1 MGSVCPSL
9 FGGLDGCTKPLSLN
23 WSFIW
28 FVCCGK
34 FGVLKIEWSL
44 RKFPIIHCRWDVGV
58 NLHIKSYSLEGSEF
72 SNCRLFI
79 EMAGGYNLYLVISF
93 SVTPMTD
100 FDYLVI
106 VDGPWKHNST
116 WAGLAW
122 IAVKANGSK
131 VTAETRSVRPY

>member
-23 WSFIW
+23 W
-28 FVCCGK
+28 
-34 FGVLKIEWSL
+34 
-44 RKFPIIHCRWDVGV
+44 WDVGV

-79 EMAGGYNLYLVISF
+79 EMAG
-93 SVTPMTD
+93 
-100 FDYLVI
+100 
-106 VDGPWKHNST
+106 DGPWKHNST